1 MSAGRYLAFQGRAGR
16 PHCLRAAP
24 RLPRAD
30 GGGGAP
36 ELDGRCWSFTCPRP
50 ATAPRLRA
58 VPFLSIL
65 SSEADRCE
73 KEKRRL
79 SQFRV

>member
-1 MSAGRYLAFQGRAGR
+1 VL
-16 PHCLRAAP
+16 PHGCHELMVVEAP
-24 RLPRAD
+24 QSWM
-30 GGGGAP
+30 GGVG
-36 ELDGRCWSFTCPRP
+36 SFTCPRP

>member
-36 ELDGRCWSFTCPRP
+36 ELDGRCWELYLPEAGYCPE
-50 ATAPRLRA
+50 AEGSA
-58 VPFLSIL
+58 LSL
-65 SSEADRCE
+65 YS
-73 KEKRRL
+73 L
-79 SQFRV
+79 